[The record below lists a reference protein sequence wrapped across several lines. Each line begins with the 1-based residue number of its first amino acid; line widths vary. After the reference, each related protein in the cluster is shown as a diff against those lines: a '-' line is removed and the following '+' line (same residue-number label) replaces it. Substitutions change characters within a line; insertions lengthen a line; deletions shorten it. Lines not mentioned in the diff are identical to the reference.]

1 MRRRR
6 RLSGA
11 HRKRR
16 GETQLNGR
24 VIFDRAQRGNEVML
38 GVLSA
43 WIDDIAAGVTGLV
56 HIFNPDM
63 VLIGGG
69 VSAQE

>member
-1 MRRRR
+1 
-6 RLSGA
+6 
-11 HRKRR
+11 
-16 GETQLNGR
+16 
-24 VIFDRAQRGNEVML
+24 ML

-56 HIFNPDM
+56 HIFSTGM

-69 VSAQE
+69 VSAQEERPMKPLR